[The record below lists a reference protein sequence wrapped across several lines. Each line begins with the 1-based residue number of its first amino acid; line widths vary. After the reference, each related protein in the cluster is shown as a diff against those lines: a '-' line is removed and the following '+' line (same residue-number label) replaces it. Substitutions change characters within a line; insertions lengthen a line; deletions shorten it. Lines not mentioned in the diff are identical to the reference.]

1 MPKQTRE
8 VKFTILYLR
17 TVVDDSS
24 DDSNEPCTTYVR
36 SGSNEID
43 DFPTL
48 EELLSNAG
56 AVQESERAGLSGE
69 YVTENLEDVIQNDC
83 DGDTHPEPRRGE
95 ITGRYVDSAY
105 R

>member
-1 MPKQTRE
+1 MTRTSP
-8 VKFTILYLR
+8 V
-17 TVVDDSS
+17 
-24 DDSNEPCTTYVR
+24 P
-36 SGSNEID
+36 
-43 DFPTL
+43 PTFVAVAMKSMISQL